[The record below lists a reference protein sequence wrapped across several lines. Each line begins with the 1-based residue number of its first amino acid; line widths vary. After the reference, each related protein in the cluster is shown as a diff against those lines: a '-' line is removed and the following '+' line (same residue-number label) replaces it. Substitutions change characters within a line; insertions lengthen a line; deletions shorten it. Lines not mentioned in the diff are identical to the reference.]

1 MNINLVTLDDFKA
14 FRAELLA
21 ELKALLIRT
30 PSPDHGQWLR
40 SNEACR
46 LLRVCP
52 GTLRNMRRNG
62 ALPCK
67 KIGRVVYYR
76 YDDIRRMISGRSKNN
91 AKR

>member
-46 LLRVCP
+46 LLRISL
-52 GTLRNMRRNG
+52 GTLHNLRRKG
-62 ALPCK
+62 ALPSH
-67 KIGRVVYYR
+67 KIGRVVFFR
-76 YDDIRRMISGRSKNN
+76 YDDIRQMIPEKTKNN
-91 AKR
+91 LKR